1 MTRVSHAA
9 YMSSRHFL
17 SDTSPGIIKTSC
29 GYRETPAIRV
39 RRSCT
44 TFQNDLREL
53 LLWIREQ
60 QAFKLPL
67 STPEGGPAVFHCCV
81 EESYLFISQL
91 LFRLEREREK
101 KKLASE
107 GLWQSTGVRG
117 SLSFYIYIY
126 KYIYSLHSQ
135 ENEMAGKGSRH
146 WRRWSL
152 ASRRILLCRF
162 PQLLQVDSLTAFT
175 LAVSFPTKQDDTT
188 KETAFIRLLLVC
200 CANHICT
207 FFIMSVQQNVFECKI
222 MPRLIWTD
230 LQTNAG
236 ICSVRFETQL
246 EASSLL

>member
-17 SDTSPGIIKTSC
+17 SDTSPSIIKTSC

-101 KKLASE
+101 KKSWLLKDCDKALGWE
-107 GLWQSTGVRG
+107 EV
-117 SLSFYIYIY
+117 SLFIFIYIN
-126 KYIYSLHSQ
+126 IY
-135 ENEMAGKGSRH
+135 
-146 WRRWSL
+146 
-152 ASRRILLCRF
+152 
-162 PQLLQVDSLTAFT
+162 T
-175 LAVSFPTKQDDTT
+175 LSTVKKMKWQAKAAVTGDGG
-188 KETAFIRLLLVC
+188 V
-200 CANHICT
+200 
-207 FFIMSVQQNVFECKI
+207 
-222 MPRLIWTD
+222 
-230 LQTNAG
+230 
-236 ICSVRFETQL
+236 
-246 EASSLL
+246 